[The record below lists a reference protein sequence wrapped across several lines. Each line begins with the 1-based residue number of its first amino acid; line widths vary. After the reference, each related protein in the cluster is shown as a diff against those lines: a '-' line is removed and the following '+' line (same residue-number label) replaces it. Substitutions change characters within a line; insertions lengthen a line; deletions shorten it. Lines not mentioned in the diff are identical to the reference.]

1 MNGHCTNPLKHP
13 SFEIVVVPLFVS
25 GGEESLLFEYEDLVK

>member
-1 MNGHCTNPLKHP
+1 MNGHCVDPLKHP

-25 GGEESLLFEYEDLVK
+25 GGEESLFLEYGDLVK